1 MDYND
6 FNDYELLDYIA
17 EGNED
22 ANNIMFE
29 KYQPLINT
37 IATKMIKYCN
47 NNGIDYNDL
56 KQEGLI
62 GLNYAINSFTEK
74 KNTIFF
80 TYAKT
85 CIERKMISTILSSTR
100 LKHKILNDS
109 VSYDDDDNL
118 LDRKLKDNKNN
129 PEEIITSLDI
139 EDHLIK
145 KVQKKLTNFE
155 ERVFQL
161 MLANFTYKEIA
172 DILEKD
178 SKSVDNAIQ
187 RIRVKVKE
195 ALKNE

>member
-145 KVQKKLTNFE
+145 KVLKKLTNFE